1 MFVRLIVSSSTT
13 NAKINLNIQKNKL
26 ERNQNH
32 TLQKYKCKIMQLMV
46 TLRKKQDMK
55 HMKDKEK
62 MFNYQ
67 YLQMD

>member
-32 TLQKYKCKIMQLMV
+32 ILQKYKHKILQLMV
-46 TLRKKQDMK
+46 TMRNKQDMK

-62 MFNYQ
+62 LKN
-67 YLQMD
+67 